1 MKNQYRNYRIAL
13 LKSKVHF
20 VANCMEET
28 GPQRD
33 KAYLRS
39 PTGVYL
45 GWKSRGKGWVLLQC
59 GRGYEEEEQTVAI

>member
-13 LKSKVHF
+13 LKSKVRF

-33 KAYLRS
+33 KAYLHFF
-39 PTGVYL
+39 PTSVYL
-45 GWKSRGKGWVLLQC
+45 G
-59 GRGYEEEEQTVAI
+59 